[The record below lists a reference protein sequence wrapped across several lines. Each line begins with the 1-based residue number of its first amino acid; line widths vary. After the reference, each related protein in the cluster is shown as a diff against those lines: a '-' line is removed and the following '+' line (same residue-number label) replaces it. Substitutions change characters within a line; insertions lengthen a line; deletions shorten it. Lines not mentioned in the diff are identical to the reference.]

1 MIEII
6 FSDLTP
12 NGTDTEELLADAYAA
27 KQNRCDADND
37 DDGDGDDDDTT
48 RVDEG
53 PMDDMDGMTE
63 QTLTEGELSGSDG
76 DDSLEGAT
84 LTPTKS
90 HEQQPTTN
98 ERENLV
104 SLIFD
109 IFNLLT
115 TRIDT
120 VFGHFI

>member
-1 MIEII
+1 MIETA

-27 KQNRCDADND
+27 KQNPCDG
-37 DDGDGDDDDTT
+37 DDGDGNGGDDDMT
-48 RVDEG
+48 RVDED
-53 PMDDMDGMTE
+53 PNDMDGMTE
-63 QTLTEGELSGSDG
+63 QTLTEGELSGSGG
-76 DDSLEGAT
+76 DDSLEGTT

-109 IFNLLT
+109 IFNPLIA
-115 TRIDT
+115 RIDT

>member
-1 MIEII
+1 MIEIA

-27 KQNRCDADND
+27 KQNPC
-37 DDGDGDDDDTT
+37 DGDVNGGDDDMT
-48 RVDEG
+48 RVDED
-53 PMDDMDGMTE
+53 PNDMDGMTE
-63 QTLTEGELSGSDG
+63 QTLTEGELSGSGG
-76 DDSLEGAT
+76 DDSLEGTT

-104 SLIFD
+104 SSIFD
-109 IFNLLT
+109 IFNPLIA
-115 TRIDT
+115 RIDT